1 MGVKSFPREITI
13 MMFMRYIF
21 CLSIFVGFLPLLQ
34 AAPSAEE
41 VIAKGRDYLGGD
53 TVLNNL
59 KSIRYEA
66 SFETAEGE
74 TGSLQIIFQKP
85 MQQRVEVRRGEMS
98 EVTALH
104 DFDAWRKV
112 SDRNDPSRW
121 SMTLLDA
128 QNIRELRANTW
139 ENLNFFRGIE
149 RRRGATLNEGIVD
162 LDGNKVVKLVFQHP
176 HGIEFTRFFDNE
188 TGRLVLTRTH
198 EGAEISES
206 GEIKVSGVVFPEILT
221 MRKDGKVLNQVRFQ
235 SITVNEEF
243 PDSFFEVP
251 SLAP

>member
-1 MGVKSFPREITI
+1 
-13 MMFMRYIF
+13 MRHIF
-21 CLSIFVGFLPLLQ
+21 CLSIFVLFLPLLQ
-34 AAPSAEE
+34 AVPSTEE

-53 TVLNNL
+53 TVLNDL
-59 KSIRYEA
+59 RSIRYEA
-66 SFETAEGE
+66 DFETAEGE

-85 MQQRVEVRRGEMS
+85 MQQRVEVIRGETA

-104 DFDAWRKV
+104 DFDAWRRV
-112 SDRNDPSRW
+112 YDRSDSARW

-128 QNIRELRANTW
+128 QNIRELQANTW
-139 ENLNFFRGIE
+139 ENLNFFQGIE
-149 RRRGATLNEGIVD
+149 QRRGTILNGGSVN
-162 LDGNKVVKLVFQHP
+162 LDGHKTIKLVFQHP
-176 HGIEFTRFFDNE
+176 HGIEFTRFFDVE

-206 GEIKVSGVVFPEILT
+206 GEIKVGGVVFPETLI
-221 MRKDGKVLNQVRFQ
+221 MSKDGEVLNRVHFR

-243 PDSFFEVP
+243 PVSLFEVP